1 MRRNKIE
8 NLLAINKRLFNKI
21 HKQHIQLEFPLQKPP
36 TISLRANI
44 WIVIPIVALIIAIT
58 TANLL
63 LLNYVHVFTSILW
76 TGTDI
81 FMAFLLGPILRKVS
95 LSTRKEIISWL
106 MPKMIFFMPT
116 VASVT
121 TTAGYFL
128 ASKMGLITLESPIVY
143 WITTVLIIVTVMLV
157 QGLGI
162 LLPTNIR
169 VYYELRKK
177 EPDMTKIQRLMHRY
191 VKVVATQA
199 ILQFVIIFI
208 MANFATGYFFR

>member
-1 MRRNKIE
+1 M
-8 NLLAINKRLFNKI
+8 
-21 HKQHIQLEFPLQKPP
+21 
-36 TISLRANI
+36 
-44 WIVIPIVALIIAIT
+44 
-58 TANLL
+58 
-63 LLNYVHVFTSILW
+63 FTSILW

-81 FMAFLLGPILRKVS
+81 FMAFLLGPILLKVS

-106 MPKMIFFMPT
+106 MPKMVFYMPT

-128 ASKMGLITLESPIVY
+128 ASKMSLITLESPVVY
-143 WITTVLIIVTVMLV
+143 WITTVLIIVTVMLI
-157 QGLGI
+157 QGLWI

-169 VYYELRKK
+169 VYHELRKK
-177 EPDMTKIQRLMHRY
+177 EPDMTKIQRLMRRY

-208 MANFATGYFFR
+208 MANFATGFFFR

>member
-1 MRRNKIE
+1 MTTF
-8 NLLAINKRLFNKI
+8 INKLYKI
-21 HKQHIQLEFPLQKPP
+21 ATLLESSIQKPP
-36 TISLRANI
+36 TISLRSNI
-44 WIVIPIVALIIAIT
+44 WIFIPIGSLILAIV

-81 FMAFLLGPILRKVS
+81 FMTFLLGPILRNVS

-106 MPKMIFFMPT
+106 MPKMVFYMPT
-116 VASVT
+116 VASIT

-128 ASKMGLITLESPIVY
+128 ASKMGLITLESPIIY
-143 WITTVLIIVTVMLV
+143 WITTVLIIVTVMLI

-177 EPDMTKIQRLMHRY
+177 EPDMTKIQKLMRRY

-208 MANFATGYFFR
+208 MANFATEFFFR

>member
-1 MRRNKIE
+1 MESSI
-8 NLLAINKRLFNKI
+8 
-21 HKQHIQLEFPLQKPP
+21 QKPP
-36 TISLRANI
+36 TISLRSNI
-44 WIVIPIVALIIAIT
+44 WIVIPIGALIVAIV

-95 LSTRKEIISWL
+95 LSTRKEVISWL
-106 MPKMIFFMPT
+106 MPKMVFYMPT

-128 ASKMGLITLESPIVY
+128 ASKMGLITLESPVVY
-143 WITTVLIIVTVMLV
+143 WITTVLIIVTVMLI

-162 LLPTNIR
+162 LLPTNIK
-169 VYYELRKK
+169 VYNELRKK
-177 EPDMTKIQRLMHRY
+177 EPDMTKIQRLMRRY

-208 MANFATGYFFR
+208 MANFATGFFFK

>member
-1 MRRNKIE
+1 MESPI
-8 NLLAINKRLFNKI
+8 
-21 HKQHIQLEFPLQKPP
+21 QKPP
-36 TISLRANI
+36 TISLRSNI
-44 WIVIPIVALIIAIT
+44 WIVIPIGTLILAIV

-81 FMAFLLGPILRKVS
+81 FMAFLLGPILRKVT

-106 MPKMIFFMPT
+106 MPKMVFYMPT
-116 VASVT
+116 VSSVT

-128 ASKMGLITLESPIVY
+128 ASKMGLITLESPVVY
-143 WITTVLIIVTVMLV
+143 WITTVLIIVTVMLI

-169 VYYELRKK
+169 VYHELRKK
-177 EPDMTKIQRLMHRY
+177 EPDMTKIQRLMRRY

-208 MANFATGYFFR
+208 MANFATGFFR